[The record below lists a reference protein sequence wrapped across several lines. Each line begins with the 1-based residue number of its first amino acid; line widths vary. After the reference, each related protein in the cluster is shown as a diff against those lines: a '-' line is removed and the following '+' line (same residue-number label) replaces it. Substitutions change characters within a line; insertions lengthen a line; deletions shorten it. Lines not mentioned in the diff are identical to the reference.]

1 MVQNKLSQ
9 YKVVIYPNAVLSKE
23 AEPVSVV
30 DSETKQFIKD
40 MFAIMYRE
48 KGVGLAAPQIG
59 VSTRIF
65 IANPEGKKGGPEF
78 VFINPILSEHK
89 GEVLGPEGCLS
100 LPGISGDVIRAEQVT
115 VEAADE
121 KGETFRLKADD
132 FLARII
138 QHENDHLN
146 GKLFIDRVSF
156 AERQKLL
163 AQYESGSTTDSDST
177 SDEGRIF
184 RLL

>member
-1 MVQNKLSQ
+1 M
-9 YKVVIYPNAVLSKE
+9 
-23 AEPVSVV
+23 
-30 DSETKQFIKD
+30 
-40 MFAIMYRE
+40 
-48 KGVGLAAPQIG
+48 
-59 VSTRIF
+59 
-65 IANPEGKKGGPEF
+65 ANPEGKKGGPEF
-78 VFINPILSEHK
+78 VFINHVMSEHK

-115 VEAADE
+115 IEASNE

-146 GKLFIDRVSF
+146 GKLFIDHVGF
-156 AERQKLL
+156 TERQKLL
-163 AQYESGSTTDSDST
+163 AQYESGIVMDSDSA

-184 RLL
+184 RVL

>member
-1 MVQNKLSQ
+1 MVKNKLSQ
-9 YKVVIYPNAVLSKE
+9 YKVAIYPNPILSKE
-23 AEPVSVV
+23 AEPVPTVN
-30 DSETKQFIKD
+30 SETEQFIKD

-59 VSTRIF
+59 VSSRIF
-65 IANPEGKKGGPEF
+65 VANPEGKKDGTEF
-78 VFINPILSEHK
+78 VFINPVLSEYV
-89 GEVLGPEGCLS
+89 GEVLGQEGCLS
-100 LPGISGDVIRAEQVT
+100 LPGISGDVIRAEHVT
-115 VEAADE
+115 VEASNE

-146 GKLFIDRVSF
+146 GKLFIDRVGF

-163 AQYESGSTTDSDST
+163 AQYESGLTTDSDST

-184 RLL
+184 RIL

>member
-1 MVQNKLSQ
+1 MPKTKLSQ
-9 YKVVIYPNAVLSKE
+9 YKVIIYPNPILSKQ
-23 AEPVSVV
+23 AEPVSLVN
-30 DSETKQFIKD
+30 SEIKQFVKD
-40 MFAIMYRE
+40 MLAVMYRE
-48 KGVGLAAPQIG
+48 GGVGLAAPQIG
-59 VSTRIF
+59 VSSRIF
-65 IANPEGKKGGPEF
+65 VANPEGKKGGPEF
-78 VFINPILSEHK
+78 VFINPVMSEHK

-115 VEAADE
+115 IEASNE

-146 GKLFIDRVSF
+146 GKLFIDHVGF
-156 AERQKLL
+156 TERQKLL
-163 AQYESGSTTDSDST
+163 AQYESGLVTDSDSA

-184 RLL
+184 RVL